1 MITLPSVPRCALSF
15 WLPLWRV
22 GIPPH
27 LLLFLTRELLRR
39 VLLPLRR
46 SLLRLLLLLFLQLAP
61 SPPPP
66 CAADAVANEYEPL
79 ECRQGCCSCRL
90 MDTAR

>member
-1 MITLPSVPRCALSF
+1 MQSRSWLLLLLR
-15 WLPLWRV
+15 LPLRLA
-22 GIPPH
+22 

-46 SLLRLLLLLFLQLAP
+46 SLLRLLLLLFLRLAP